1 MYFLNLLG
9 SSFIPWSIRIN
20 LSRKLHSTDD
30 PISKDSLQMPKSQ
43 PPMIGLTVCNDD
55 ALLDSVLY
63 QTEYTPTRDV
73 SLEFCIYNEG
83 SIGDRKYLII
93 VPSTLEPNVH
103 IEFFLRLFCFCFCF
117 CFCFI

>member
-1 MYFLNLLG
+1 MCFLNLLG
-9 SSFIPWSIRIN
+9 ASFIPWSIRIN
-20 LSRKLHSTDD
+20 LSRKMHNAD
-30 PISKDSLQMPKSQ
+30 PNLKDFPSPR
-43 PPMIGLTVCNDD
+43 IGLTVCYDD

-63 QTEYTPTRDV
+63 QTEYSPTRDV

-103 IEFFLRLFCFCFCF
+103 IEFFLR
-117 CFCFI
+117 